1 MEKKI
6 WKQKI
11 HSKKENLEH
20 NLKMYN
26 GKELPKFKNVFQKSK
41 SRNIKKRKFKTQKQ
55 SENIL

>member
-1 MEKKI
+1 
-6 WKQKI
+6 
-11 HSKKENLEH
+11 
-20 NLKMYN
+20 MYN